1 MGYFLVAD
9 DAFPLS
15 TRLLKPYALSNL
27 TYIQRTFNF
36 RLSRARRAIE
46 NTYGICAA
54 RWRVL
59 ANTMKLDPEKA
70 TAVVFAVCVLHNF
83 LIDSY
88 QEYWQEEEE
97 QQQEQEIQRQAEQA
111 MNIESDQTNGSEMRD
126 LLANYFVNEGEEE
139 FQYAYL

>member
-1 MGYFLVAD
+1 
-9 DAFPLS
+9 
-15 TRLLKPYALSNL
+15 
-27 TYIQRTFNF
+27 
-36 RLSRARRAIE
+36 
-46 NTYGICAA
+46 
-54 RWRVL
+54 
-59 ANTMKLDPEKA
+59 MKLDPEKA

-126 LLANYFVNEGEEE
+126 LLAKKNSNTLIFKNCLES
-139 FQYAYL
+139 Q